1 MTAIREIELSTP
13 LQSISGLPSR
23 CMLVLRWRGRIVGRL
38 FTDVQDGTIAVERL
52 QALITTALGPEA
64 VRYWLDEHLGFSEC
78 VRVDPLPLTATAAIC
93 THERPEQLRL
103 ALAAIE
109 SLRPGPLETLV
120 IDNAPSSTATRS
132 VVNEFPRV
140 RYVLEPTRGL
150 NVARNRALLE
160 ARGEIVA
167 FTDDDAV
174 PEPEWLAA
182 LLRNFQTA
190 RTACVTGLTLPAVLD
205 TPAQELF
212 EEHCTFAR
220 GFKRRLFDGEVDN
233 PLAAGPVGA
242 GANMAVHRDT
252 VLQLGGFDERLD
264 GGQPTKSGGDHEMFT
279 RIMRAGLR
287 IVYEPAAVSWH
298 SHRQTLEEVRQT
310 VYGYGV
316 GVYAM
321 WTGLLI
327 EGRELG
333 VLKLAWSWVR
343 HSQFRALL
351 PIKGMSPDARTLV
364 RDEIRGCLH
373 GPAAWFAARRRLRE
387 RSHG

>member
-1 MTAIREIELSTP
+1 MTAIREIELSAP
-13 LQSISGLPSR
+13 LRSLGTLPMR

-38 FTDVQDGTIAVERL
+38 FADVQDGTITVERL
-52 QALITTALGPEA
+52 QSLITAALGPEA
-64 VRYWLDEHLGFSEC
+64 LRYWLDEHLDFSEC
-78 VRVDPLPLTATAAIC
+78 ARVDPLPFTATAAIC
-93 THERPEQLRL
+93 THERPEQLRR
-103 ALAAIE
+103 ALSALQR
-109 SLRPGPLETLV
+109 LRPGPLETLV
-120 IDNAPSSTATRS
+120 IDNAPSSGATQL
-132 VVNEFPRV
+132 VVNEFPGV
-140 RYVLEPTRGL
+140 RYVLEPRRGL
-150 NVARNRALLE
+150 NVARNRALRE
-160 ARGEIVA
+160 AGGDIVA

-174 PEPEWLAA
+174 PEPEWLAG

-190 RTACVTGLTLPAVLD
+190 RTACVTGLTLPSSLD
-205 TPAQELF
+205 TRAQELF

-220 GFKRRLFDGEVDN
+220 GFKRRLFDGQVDN

-279 RIMRAGLR
+279 RIMRGGLR

-298 SHRQTLEEVRQT
+298 SHRRTMEEVRET

-321 WTGLLI
+321 WTGLLF
-327 EGRELG
+327 EARELG
-333 VLKLAWSWVR
+333 VLKLAWSWFR
-343 HSQFRALL
+343 YSQFRALL
-351 PIKGMSPDARTLV
+351 PIHGMSPEARTLA

-373 GPAAWFAARRRLRE
+373 GPAAWFAARRRLKE
-387 RSHG
+387 RSGV